1 MSNDCLGS
9 THSTVCITAQRA
21 QMLRLNEGQE
31 LIADLLL
38 LKIGVIQAY
47 EVFRLVL
54 DLVKI
59 YGAE

>member
-1 MSNDCLGS
+1 
-9 THSTVCITAQRA
+9 
-21 QMLRLNEGQE
+21 MLRLNEGQE

-38 LKIGVIQAY
+38 LKIGVIQTN

-59 YGAE
+59 YGAEEVGVLTDRG

>member
-1 MSNDCLGS
+1 
-9 THSTVCITAQRA
+9 
-21 QMLRLNEGQE
+21 MLRLNEGQE

-38 LKIGVIQAY
+38 LKIGVIQAN
-47 EVFRLVL
+47 EVFRIVL

>member
-1 MSNDCLGS
+1 M
-9 THSTVCITAQRA
+9 VCITAQRA

-38 LKIGVIQAY
+38 LKIRVIQAY